1 MQIEC
6 SQSNT
11 QITNTKLSTLEVNLP
26 MLVNKVDVKQSI
38 EFGVLM
44 KQLVDPVF
52 TK

>member
-6 SQSNT
+6 SQSST

-26 MLVNKVDVKQSI
+26 MLVNKVGAKQTT

-44 KQLVDPVF
+44 KHLVDPMF